1 MFSKT
6 AGIWIGSAL
15 IAGGAYLAATPF
27 ISINQFREAL
37 EQRDLPAIERHVD
50 FPAVRESL
58 KEQLKAK
65 LMEEIGP
72 RSEGSSWVNLGLGA
86 LGSAIA
92 EPMIEAAVK
101 VYVSPAGMKALM
113 AGMEPAMPDGIQSAG
128 AQPTDQTITSGAA
141 ADVQLSYKTPNLFV
155 ISSRDSTPPQQT
167 IKFNFERSNLVD
179 WKLTSI
185 SLP

>member
-6 AGIWIGSAL
+6 AGAWIGSAL
-15 IAGGAYLAATPF
+15 IGGGAYLAATPY

-50 FPAVRESL
+50 FPSVRESL

-65 LMEEIGP
+65 LIEEIGR

-86 LGSAIA
+86 LGYAIA
-92 EPMIEAAVK
+92 EPMIEAAVN
-101 VYVSPAGMKALM
+101 VYVSPAGMKALI
-113 AGMEPAMPDGIQSAG
+113 AGTEPAMPEGLQSGNAPST
-128 AQPTDQTITSGAA
+128 AQATPSGSP

-155 ISSRDSTPPQQT
+155 ISARDTAPPHQT